1 MKITIELSDTER
13 WVTDT
18 NQPEMASM
26 KDEIEK
32 HANAIIKP
40 LNDILIDTLD
50 SGTFKCTIEQR

>member
-13 WVTDT
+13 WVIDTD
-18 NQPEMASM
+18 QPEMTSM

-40 LNDILIDTLD
+40 LDDSLIDALNAGTL
-50 SGTFKCTIEQR
+50 TCTIEQR